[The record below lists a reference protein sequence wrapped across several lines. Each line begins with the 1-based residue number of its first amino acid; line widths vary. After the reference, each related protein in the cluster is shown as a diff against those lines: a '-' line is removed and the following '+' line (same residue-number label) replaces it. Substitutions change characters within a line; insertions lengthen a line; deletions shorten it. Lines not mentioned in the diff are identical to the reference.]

1 MTERIREIG
10 GSLEINSSAIGTGLW
25 HECLFA
31 KVCRKKP
38 LRPECK
44 SQRMNRRIWSTVI
57 SAIFLIASS
66 ACSKN
71 RTAPQVIVEVPSGFA
86 GNFLLEMGVRDALPL
101 EKRGKAYVLPG
112 PRNGKVI
119 TSTLLTNSRP
129 SFQNSSEG
137 AVWGYSHSVF
147 ARATE
152 YLWAPRFNFLLA
164 PEMSTRQNR
173 AGRKEET
180 LGRTFSAG

>member
-1 MTERIREIG
+1 
-10 GSLEINSSAIGTGLW
+10 
-25 HECLFA
+25 
-31 KVCRKKP
+31 
-38 LRPECK
+38 
-44 SQRMNRRIWSTVI
+44 MNRRIWSTVI

-71 RTAPQVIVEVPSGFA
+71 RAAPQVIVEIPSGFT

-101 EKRGKAYVLPG
+101 EKRGEAYVLPV

-119 TSTLLTNSRP
+119 TSTPLTNSRP

-147 ARATE
+147 TTGDGIPVGAKIEFFVGTRNE
-152 YLWAPRFNFLLA
+152 YEAEQGRKKHSGGLLA
-164 PEMSTRQNR
+164 PAEPIMP
-173 AGRKEET
+173 AV
-180 LGRTFSAG
+180 

>member
-1 MTERIREIG
+1 
-10 GSLEINSSAIGTGLW
+10 
-25 HECLFA
+25 
-31 KVCRKKP
+31 
-38 LRPECK
+38 
-44 SQRMNRRIWSTVI
+44 MNRRIWSTVI
-57 SAIFLIASS
+57 STIFLIASS

-71 RTAPQVIVEVPSGFA
+71 RAAPQVIVEIPSGFT

-101 EKRGKAYVLPG
+101 EKRGEAYVLPV

-147 ARATE
+147 CHGRRNTCG
-152 YLWAPRFNFLLA
+152 
-164 PEMSTRQNR
+164 RQDR
-173 AGRKEET
+173 IFCWHQK
-180 LGRTFSAG
+180 

>member
-1 MTERIREIG
+1 M
-10 GSLEINSSAIGTGLW
+10 S
-25 HECLFA
+25 
-31 KVCRKKP
+31 
-38 LRPECK
+38 
-44 SQRMNRRIWSTVI
+44 RRIWSTVI

-71 RTAPQVIVEVPSGFA
+71 RAAPQVIVEIPSGFT

-101 EKRGKAYVLPG
+101 EKRGEAYVLPV

-137 AVWGYSHSVF
+137 AVWGFSHSVF
-147 ARATE
+147 TTGDGIPVGAKIEFFVGTRNE
-152 YLWAPRFNFLLA
+152 YEAEQGRKKHSGGLLA
-164 PEMSTRQNR
+164 PAEPIMP
-173 AGRKEET
+173 AV
-180 LGRTFSAG
+180 

>member
-1 MTERIREIG
+1 
-10 GSLEINSSAIGTGLW
+10 
-25 HECLFA
+25 
-31 KVCRKKP
+31 
-38 LRPECK
+38 
-44 SQRMNRRIWSTVI
+44 MNRRIWSTVI

-71 RTAPQVIVEVPSGFA
+71 RAAPQVIVEIPSGFT

-101 EKRGKAYVLPG
+101 EKRGKADVLPG

-152 YLWAPRFNFLLA
+152 YLWAPRSNFLLA

>member
-1 MTERIREIG
+1 
-10 GSLEINSSAIGTGLW
+10 
-25 HECLFA
+25 
-31 KVCRKKP
+31 
-38 LRPECK
+38 
-44 SQRMNRRIWSTVI
+44 MNRRIWSTVI

-71 RTAPQVIVEVPSGFA
+71 RAAPQVIVEIPSGFT

-101 EKRGKAYVLPG
+101 EKRGEAYVLPV

-147 ARATE
+147 YHGRRIPVGAKIEFFVGTRNE
-152 YLWAPRFNFLLA
+152 YEAERGRKKHSGGLLA
-164 PEMSTRQNR
+164 PAEPIMP
-173 AGRKEET
+173 AV
-180 LGRTFSAG
+180 

>member
-1 MTERIREIG
+1 M
-10 GSLEINSSAIGTGLW
+10 
-25 HECLFA
+25 
-31 KVCRKKP
+31 
-38 LRPECK
+38 
-44 SQRMNRRIWSTVI
+44 I

-71 RTAPQVIVEVPSGFA
+71 RAAPQVIVEIPSCFIRELPA
-86 GNFLLEMGVRDALPL
+86 GNGSRDALPL
-101 EKRGKAYVLPG
+101 EKRGEAYVLLV

-129 SFQNSSEG
+129 SFQNSSVG

-147 ARATE
+147 TTGDG
-152 YLWAPRFNFLLA
+152 YLWAPRSNFLLA

-173 AGRKEET
+173 AGRNT
-180 LGRTFSAG
+180 RADF

>member
-1 MTERIREIG
+1 
-10 GSLEINSSAIGTGLW
+10 
-25 HECLFA
+25 
-31 KVCRKKP
+31 
-38 LRPECK
+38 
-44 SQRMNRRIWSTVI
+44 MNRRIWSTVI

-71 RTAPQVIVEVPSGFA
+71 RAAPQVIVEIPSGFT

-101 EKRGKAYVLPG
+101 EKRGEAYVLPV

-147 ARATE
+147 TTGDGIPVGAKIEFFVGTRNE
-152 YLWAPRFNFLLA
+152 YEAEQGRKKHSGGLLA
-164 PEMSTRQNR
+164 PAEPIMP
-173 AGRKEET
+173 AV
-180 LGRTFSAG
+180 

>member
-1 MTERIREIG
+1 
-10 GSLEINSSAIGTGLW
+10 
-25 HECLFA
+25 
-31 KVCRKKP
+31 
-38 LRPECK
+38 
-44 SQRMNRRIWSTVI
+44 MNRRIWSTVI

-71 RTAPQVIVEVPSGFA
+71 RAAPQVIVEIPSGFT

-101 EKRGKAYVLPG
+101 EKRGEAYVLPV

-147 ARATE
+147 TTGDGMPVGAKIEFFVGTRNE
-152 YLWAPRFNFLLA
+152 YEAEQGRKKHSGGLLA
-164 PEMSTRQNR
+164 PAEPIMP
-173 AGRKEET
+173 AV
-180 LGRTFSAG
+180 

>member
-1 MTERIREIG
+1 
-10 GSLEINSSAIGTGLW
+10 
-25 HECLFA
+25 
-31 KVCRKKP
+31 
-38 LRPECK
+38 
-44 SQRMNRRIWSTVI
+44 VI

-71 RTAPQVIVEVPSGFA
+71 RAAPQVIVEIPSGFT

-101 EKRGKAYVLPG
+101 EKRGEAYVLPV

-147 ARATE
+147 TTGDGIPVGAKIEFFVGTRNE
-152 YLWAPRFNFLLA
+152 YEAEQGRKKHSGGLLA
-164 PEMSTRQNR
+164 PAEPIMP
-173 AGRKEET
+173 AV
-180 LGRTFSAG
+180 

>member
-1 MTERIREIG
+1 
-10 GSLEINSSAIGTGLW
+10 
-25 HECLFA
+25 
-31 KVCRKKP
+31 
-38 LRPECK
+38 
-44 SQRMNRRIWSTVI
+44 MNRRIWSTVI

-71 RTAPQVIVEVPSGFA
+71 RAAPQVIVEIPSGFT

-101 EKRGKAYVLPG
+101 EKRGEAYVLPV

-147 ARATE
+147 TPGGGIPA
-152 YLWAPRFNFLLA
+152 APRSNFLLA
-164 PEMSTRQNR
+164 PE
-173 AGRKEET
+173 
-180 LGRTFSAG
+180 